1 MEQNQSIRELLAL
14 VRRHLIGLIG
24 IVGLGSAAAVG
35 YALSRPSIYE
45 TSAKVLIESQ
55 QIPDEMARST
65 VNLSTAARL
74 QLIEQ
79 RLMARDSVAALI
91 EKLGL
96 YADLEALSMTRKVGL
111 LREFDPHREHLR
123 PRRQRL

>member
-1 MEQNQSIRELLAL
+1 MPSSEARLACRVPRPGEAFGRAQGRMEQTQSIGELLGL
-14 VRRHLIGLIG
+14 VRRHLIGVIG

-35 YALSRPSIYE
+35 YALSLPSVYE

-79 RLMARDSVAALI
+79 RVMVCP
-91 EKLGL
+91 
-96 YADLEALSMTRKVGL
+96 
-111 LREFDPHREHLR
+111 LRSGP
-123 PRRQRL
+123 P